1 MKSPDRYWEMQI
13 DVLLRQL
20 ETSFSGLSETNAQE
34 RLSIF
39 GHNLLKKKKKQT
51 PLSLFIN
58 QFKSPIIL
66 ILIFA
71 SIISAILKDFTDTV
85 IILAIIFL
93 SSFLSFVQEYRA
105 TNTVE
110 RLIQAVRTK
119 ATVKR
124 DGEKRDV
131 FIDEI
136 VPGDIILL
144 SAGDIIPA
152 DCIILEAKDFY
163 VNEALLTGETFPVEK
178 GLKATSSGRYLSER
192 TNSVFM
198 GTNVESGTATVVAV
212 KTGSDTDIGKI
223 ADRLILRSPET
234 DFERGV
240 KRFGYLLMEITLIMI
255 LIVFAVNT
263 YFRHPVIE
271 SLLFSLA
278 LAVGLTPQLLPAII
292 SVNLSKGSQSM
303 SKRGVIVKRLA
314 SIENFGTMNILC
326 TDKTGTLTEGKVY
339 INDYFD
345 ADGNR
350 DGKILLYAYLNAYF
364 QTGLKNPIDDAIL
377 SLEKQEISDYIKVD
391 EIPYDFQRRR
401 LGIVVKDQEKR
412 GILISKGAL
421 RSILEVCKYV
431 EIGAREYEL
440 NQYIDKIN
448 EYFHQWS
455 KKGFRIL
462 GIAYRHVEEKEMYTR
477 DDESGMT
484 FLGFLLFFD
493 PPKTDARQMVSE
505 LSRLGIEVKI
515 ITGDNRYISQ
525 YIAESVGFPL
535 KGIVTGDDIDAM
547 SDEAILHAVGNN
559 NVFAEVAPNQKEKII
574 LSLKKLGHVVG
585 FMGDG
590 INDATAIHVA
600 DVGISVDT
608 SVDVA
613 KEAADIVLLEKGLDT
628 LIEGVIEGRRT
639 FANTLK
645 YVFMAT
651 SANFGNMFSVAGAS
665 LFLPFLPMLPKQIL
679 LTNFLTDFPEMTI
692 ATDRVDEELIERP
705 RRWDINFIRRFMIFF
720 GLMSSIFDYMTF
732 GVLLFILKADST
744 LFRTGWFVESVIS
757 ASFVVLIIR
766 TRRPFYRSKPGRY
779 LLMTTLLIAIVTII
793 LPYLPFSPLLG
804 FRSVPKGFLF
814 ALSLILISYII
825 LAEVGKNV
833 FYKKFAK
840 GN

>member
-1 MKSPDRYWEMQI
+1 M
-13 DVLLRQL
+13 
-20 ETSFSGLSETNAQE
+20 
-34 RLSIF
+34 
-39 GHNLLKKKKKQT
+39 
-51 PLSLFIN
+51 
-58 QFKSPIIL
+58 
-66 ILIFA
+66 
-71 SIISAILKDFTDTV
+71 
-85 IILAIIFL
+85 

-152 DCIILEAKDFY
+152 DCIILEAKDFF

-212 KTGSDTDIGKI
+212 KTGSDTEIGKI

-401 LGIVVKDQEKR
+401 LGIVVKDQGKR

-732 GVLLFILKADST
+732 GVLLFILKADPV

-825 LAEVGKNV
+825 LAELGKNV